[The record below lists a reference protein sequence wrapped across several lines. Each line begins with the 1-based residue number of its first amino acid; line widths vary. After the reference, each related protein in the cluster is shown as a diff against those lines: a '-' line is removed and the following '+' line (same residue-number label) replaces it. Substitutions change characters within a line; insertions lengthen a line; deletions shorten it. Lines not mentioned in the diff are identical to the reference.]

1 VGDCKIDINLL
12 KCRVLGHNR
21 RTEPLR
27 DIGKPAPGKRP
38 MKLVVAIIKPF
49 KLNSVQNALHA
60 VGVSG
65 LTISEAR
72 GHGHQKGHS
81 DIYGSVEY
89 VAEFIPKLRIEVIT
103 PDNLVSPI
111 VRAIADAAKTGLRGD
126 GKIMVLPLD
135 DLVKIGSSEK
145 GAKAL

>member
-1 VGDCKIDINLL
+1 
-12 KCRVLGHNR
+12 
-21 RTEPLR
+21 
-27 DIGKPAPGKRP
+27 

-89 VAEFIPKLRIEVIT
+89 VAEFIPKLRIEVIA
-103 PDNLVSPI
+103 PDNLVSPV

-135 DLVKIGSSEK
+135 DLVKIGSGEK